1 MAIKPIIQIGDIRL
15 KEKNKLLN
23 ISDYKMVKSAVANL
37 IDTMLKNDIV
47 GIAAP
52 QIGENI
58 KLFITEPRETEYRK
72 ADQADE
78 LRVYINPKITEYSK
92 EKSTI
97 YEGCGSVGADF
108 FGPVERPKQITIEA
122 YNQEFKK
129 FRLTCD
135 GMLARVIQHEF
146 DHLSGIEFVEKISD
160 YKKVM
165 NFDNYQKQVRTSTKQ
180 IAESKISLL
189 KYIEIDEKL

>member
-1 MAIKPIIQIGDIRL
+1 MTVKSILQIGDIRL
-15 KEKNKLLN
+15 KAKNKTLN
-23 ISDYKMVKSAVANL
+23 KSDSAEIESIIKDL
-37 IDTMLKNDIV
+37 TDTMLKNDII

-52 QIGENI
+52 QIGINI
-58 KLFITEPRETEYRK
+58 KLIITEPRQTEYRK
-72 ADQADE
+72 ADQSDE

-108 FGPVERPKQITIEA
+108 FGPVERPRQITIEA
-122 YNQEFKK
+122 YDQEFNK

-165 NFDNYQKQVRTSTKQ
+165 NFDNYQKQIRTSAEQ
-180 IAESKISLL
+180 VAESKISVLE
-189 KYIEIDEKL
+189 YIKL